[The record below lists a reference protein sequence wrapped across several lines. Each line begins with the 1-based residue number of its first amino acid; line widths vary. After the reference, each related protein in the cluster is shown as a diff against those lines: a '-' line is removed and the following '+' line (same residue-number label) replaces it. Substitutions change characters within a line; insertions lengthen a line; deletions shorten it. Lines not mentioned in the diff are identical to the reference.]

1 MAINREKNI
10 FTYKLYSFLFGYDE
24 KKYWKRRQ
32 ITVDK
37 NNKKSS
43 LLKLWYLIYCK
54 RAEAKNASS
63 MGTALN
69 DGAIFESIPHLPHG
83 ITGIFISHS
92 AKIGKDC
99 TILQN
104 VTIGSSKKKAPTI
117 GDNCVIGAGAVIVGG
132 IKIGNNCHIGANC
145 TVFKDVPD
153 NTTVVCNAPRYITKD
168 NNSLG
173 EFVF

>member
-1 MAINREKNI
+1 MAFNRDNNF
-10 FTYKLYSFLFGYDE
+10 FTYKLYSFLFKYDA

-32 ITVDK
+32 ITVNK
-37 NNKKSS
+37 ENKKPT
-43 LLKLWYLIYCK
+43 LLKIWYLIYCK
-54 RAEAKNASS
+54 RAEARNASS

-69 DGAIFESIPHLPHG
+69 AGAVFEGIPNLPHG

-92 AKIGKDC
+92 ARIGKNC

-104 VTIGSSKKKAPTI
+104 VTVGSSKKQAPII

-132 IKIGNNCHIGANC
+132 IKIGNNCNIGANC

-153 NTTVVCNAPRYITKD
+153 NTTVVCSAPRYIAKTTNENRNFD
-168 NNSLG
+168 
-173 EFVF
+173 F

>member
-10 FTYKLYSFLFGYDE
+10 FTYKLYAFLFGYDE

-32 ITVDK
+32 IVVDK
-37 NNKKSS
+37 DNKKSL
-43 LLKLWYLIYCK
+43 LLKAWYLIYCK

-69 DGAIFESIPHLPHG
+69 TGAVFKGIPHLPHG
-83 ITGIFISHS
+83 ITGLFISHS
-92 AKIGKDC
+92 AIIGKNC

-104 VTIGSSKKKAPTI
+104 VTIGSSKKKAPVI

-132 IKIGNNCHIGANC
+132 IKIGNNCNIGANC

-153 NTTVVCNAPRYITKD
+153 NTTVVCVAPRYILKENT
-168 NNSLG
+168 NREY
-173 EFVF
+173 EF